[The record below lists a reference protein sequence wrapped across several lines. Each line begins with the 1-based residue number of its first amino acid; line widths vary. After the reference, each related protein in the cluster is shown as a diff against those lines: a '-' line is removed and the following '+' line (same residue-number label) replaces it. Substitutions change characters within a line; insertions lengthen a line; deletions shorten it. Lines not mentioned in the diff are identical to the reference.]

1 MAPPRRSAANSQRGG
16 GASERGQG
24 RVRGR
29 SRRYPTPPTPDEI
42 LSLHEISSDE
52 PQKSDVVRRSSVRA
66 SQPAGRGA
74 GEKRKS
80 EVVTI
85 SDSDAEASTSMPS
98 NSHDTNGRT
107 PAPRRRGSTKA
118 SQPEGEDF
126 EMEEVDVT
134 GGSAKEVGEQE
145 EEEEEEEEDLEM
157 EDVDVG
163 GQEDTAGYAALYAAA
178 VSEAGNED
186 ENSSREGQGAGGG
199 GPSTSNQPVFKD
211 GKGQPPGVI
220 SLSLGGQAA
229 KEEEQKRKAKQRAN
243 ENRVTPRDR
252 QTRMAVHK
260 LGALALLA
268 HARIRNAWLN
278 DAELRD
284 ALFEVVPAE
293 LRNKLKQIH
302 PKRVANQRERV
313 RLFEIFM
320 LDLVC
325 WWAYRRFRIESRA
338 ATTAAIKQP
347 NADVLVGNF
356 PLPGIRVDG
365 WIVESALEREERWK
379 AERAA
384 KSQQSIDDAQLKSSP
399 KMDRKGKGKATNEQH
414 PHARSGRSMK
424 RAKVEPATDI
434 TLFGQ
439 GSGMAAVTPTYL
451 RLAPPVEAISCP
463 ADLQHRAELRQGS
476 RETSAQMFCC
486 LCRALGIPARLVIS
500 LQVAPW
506 SAGAAK
512 VATTQG
518 TREKAT
524 KGKGKGLVDK
534 ARKKRKPDDELTSE
548 DEEWQSGSEEFS
560 PAQASSSKPKGSAR
574 KTRKRGDS
582 HSSSALSDADSPS
595 QAARGTRANRGK
607 RSARAAAS
615 ESGASTTNSPAKR
628 KRGSKAEATGVEES
642 AASTTNGKGSAKKRA
657 KKDAKAP
664 PSPPR
669 PLKDVPYTPNLRKSR
684 PKQAKATELAAEDL
698 SDMEF
703 VDLEAAPTMW
713 VEVFSKPWQK
723 WMTIDPIRA
732 KVEVGPN
739 RHMEP
744 PPSDR
749 RNKLV
754 YVVAFEEDGF
764 ARDVTARYTK
774 TLHSRVNRMRPPAPK
789 GSLEGWWESVVR
801 ALHRPQKLDR
811 DAAEDLELEDAA
823 GKEPMP
829 SSVGGFKGHPV
840 YAIEKHLLRDEVI
853 HPLRQIGTFQG
864 IKVYPRG
871 NVVTCRS
878 ARQWY
883 NEGKVVKDGEEPLK
897 WVKSRGY
904 TLANKRAEEAAKA
917 DGGEAPQE
925 GLYAPFQTQLYTA
938 PQVTNGE
945 VPKNA
950 FGNID
955 LFVPSMLPPGG
966 VHIPYNGAGKV
977 AKKLGVSYAEAITG
991 FEFRKFRSMPKL
1003 TGIVVAEENEDLVTE
1018 AYWESEHAAA
1028 QKEFTKRQERA
1039 LKNWKKVVNAVR
1051 IAQRVQQQYG
1061 NGASH
1066 DEADLRKEASSATE
1080 SRDAH
1085 ASENSKLHALEAD
1098 DGALEQGGFLVDVE
1112 GRPPTNGKAGENGE
1126 QLSAANRDFAARIA
1140 RYGARSGGSSHR
1152 VHAEASQESD
1162 FIEEEPE
1169 AGEDTEMAEDV
1180 IHDQSSSEAGDQAEE
1195 SSPPSAPRKIISL
1208 ASLASSAPNHRRR
1221 SRQADSPLSEAESAS
1236 EHSNGHSKKPRGR
1249 GAAKSSASRGQPR
1262 SVKSAKGA
1270 KRSNDLVNGFQPS
1283 PPKAKRPESA
1293 EAPSSKPRIR
1303 IRPPAHLRARAG
1315 DNEANDA
1322 RASSHPPADDRV
1334 DENAASTEQASTAVR
1349 SRRRNEKSHP
1359 VITIQPRRS
1368 GRVTRKSEGA
1378 LQSEETERKVQ
1389 ALRATSP
1396 EQVANE
1402 ESSDEA
1408 QSDSSGQGD

>member
-1 MAPPRRSAANSQRGG
+1 MAPPRRSAADSQRGG

-52 PQKSDVVRRSSVRA
+52 PQKSDVVRQSSQRA
-66 SQPAGRGA
+66 SQPAWRGA
-74 GEKRKS
+74 GGRRKS

-85 SDSDAEASTSMPS
+85 SDSDAETSTSMPS
-98 NSHDTNGRT
+98 NSHHTNRRT
-107 PAPRRRGSTKA
+107 PAPRRREPAKA
-118 SQPEGEDF
+118 SQPEEEDI

-134 GGSAKEVGEQE
+134 GGNAEEVGEQ
-145 EEEEEEEEDLEM
+145 EEEEEDLEM

-163 GQEDTAGYAALYAAA
+163 GEEDTAGYAALYSAA
-178 VSEAGNED
+178 VAEAGNEGETGD
-186 ENSSREGQGAGGG
+186 RADQGAGGG

-229 KEEEQKRKAKQRAN
+229 REEEQKRKAKQRAN

-384 KSQQSIDDAQLKSSP
+384 KSQESIDDAQLRSSP
-399 KMDRKGKGKATNEQH
+399 RMDRKGKGKATDEPH
-414 PHARSGRSMK
+414 PHARSGRSTK

-476 RETSAQMFCC
+476 RETSAQIFCC

-534 ARKKRKPDDELTSE
+534 ARKKRKPDGELTSD
-548 DEEWQSGSEEFS
+548 DEEWEIGSENLS
-560 PAQASSSKPKGSAR
+560 PAQASSSKPKASAR
-574 KTRKRGDS
+574 KNRKRDDS
-582 HSSSALSDADSPS
+582 DSSSALSDADSPS
-595 QAARGTRANRGK
+595 QAAPGTPANKGK
-607 RSARAAAS
+607 RSARAAAN
-615 ESGASTTNSPAKR
+615 ESGASMTNSPAKR
-628 KRGSKAEATGVEES
+628 KRASKAEAHGVEES
-642 AASTTNGKGSAKKRA
+642 AAGTTNGKGSAKKRA

-664 PSPPR
+664 PSSPR

-684 PKQAKATELAAEDL
+684 PKQAKATELTAEDL
-698 SDMEF
+698 SDMEY

-789 GSLEGWWESVVR
+789 GSPEGWWESVVR

-853 HPLRQIGTFQG
+853 YPLRQIGTFQG

-925 GLYAPFQTQLYTA
+925 GLYAPFQTGLYTA
-938 PQVTNGE
+938 PQVINGE

-1061 NGASH
+1061 NGTSH
-1066 DEADLRKEASSATE
+1066 DGADLRKEASSAAK
-1080 SRDAH
+1080 SRDAQ
-1085 ASENSKLHALEAD
+1085 ASENSRLHALEAD
-1098 DGALEQGGFLVDVE
+1098 DQAFEQGGFLVDVE
-1112 GRPPTNGKAGENGE
+1112 GPPPTNGNAGENVE

-1140 RYGARSGGSSHR
+1140 RYGARPGGSSHR
-1152 VHAEASQESD
+1152 AHAEASQESD
-1162 FIEEEPE
+1162 FEEEPE
-1169 AGEDTEMAEDV
+1169 DGEDAEMAEDV
-1180 IHDQSSSEAGDQAEE
+1180 NHDQSSSEAGDQAEE
-1195 SSPPSAPRKIISL
+1195 SSLPSAPRKIISL
-1208 ASLASSAPNHRRR
+1208 ASLASSAPKHRRR
-1221 SRQADSPLSEAESAS
+1221 GRQADFPLSEAESAS
-1236 EHSNGHSKKPRGR
+1236 EHSDGHSKKPRAR
-1249 GAAKSSASRGQPR
+1249 GAAKSAASRGQPR
-1262 SVKSAKGA
+1262 SVKGA
-1270 KRSNDLVNGFQPS
+1270 KRSNNVVNGFQPS
-1283 PPKAKRPESA
+1283 PPKTKRPESA
-1293 EAPSSKPRIR
+1293 EAPLSKPRIR

-1315 DNEANDA
+1315 DSEANDA
-1322 RASSHPPADDRV
+1322 RARSHSPADDRV
-1334 DENAASTEQASTAVR
+1334 DGNAAPTEQASTAAR

-1368 GRVTRKSEGA
+1368 GRVTRKSEVA
-1378 LQSEETERKVQ
+1378 LQSEETERKVR

-1396 EQVANE
+1396 EEVASE